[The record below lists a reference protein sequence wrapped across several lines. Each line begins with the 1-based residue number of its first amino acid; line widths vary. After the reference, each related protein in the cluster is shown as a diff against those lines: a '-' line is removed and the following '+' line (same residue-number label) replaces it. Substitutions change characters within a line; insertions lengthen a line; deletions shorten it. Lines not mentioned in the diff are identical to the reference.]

1 MPFLQSTYSESM
13 PIGSNGRR
21 VNMEEWNTITRTYG
35 GVSSIGFGKP
45 VIASGD
51 HGCLPVGVD
60 VLSAVG
66 AAVAGNTGANTITA
80 APAVAAG
87 TLPGIYTLT
96 AVTAGAAAIWNMEN
110 PAGIS
115 LGEVTTAV
123 AATIGGIGPFTIA
136 DPGTDAAVGDQM
148 TITVSS
154 DAQGFLGI
162 TEADIGQGNTTS
174 PDTFQQYA
182 NVPIMDMGVIWVIAG
197 GTVTRG
203 QKAYFN
209 IAAGKYTATP
219 TDYPIKNGEFDSGA
233 VLNGLVKVRLRRVP

>member
-1 MPFLQSTYSESM
+1 MAFLQSTYSENM

-35 GVSSIGFGKP
+35 GASTIGFGKP
-45 VIASGD
+45 VIADGD
-51 HGCLPVGVD
+51 HGCLPAGAD
-60 VLSAVG
+60 TLSAAG

-80 APAVAAG
+80 SPAVAAG
-87 TLPGIYTLT
+87 TPLGVYTLT
-96 AVTAGAAAIWNMEN
+96 AVTAGAAAIWLMAN
-110 PAGIS
+110 PAGVE

-123 AATIGGIGPFTIA
+123 AATIAGIGPFTIA

-154 DAQGFLGI
+154 DAEGFLGI
-162 TEADIGQGNTTS
+162 TEADVGLGHATN
-174 PDTFQQYA
+174 PDLFQQDD

-209 IAAGKYTATP
+209 IAAGKYTATT